1 MRDCSTKVT
10 NHTQIMAK
18 YNPKEQD
25 LWKSKM
31 LQRRGYKK
39 GTFITDTNKLSD
51 IIWNGAQ
58 IEMKAQEV
66 RDLNG
71 STVQVIE
78 CRIYFISE

>member
-1 MRDCSTKVT
+1 M
-10 NHTQIMAK
+10 K

-31 LQRRGYKK
+31 MQRAGYKK
-39 GTFITDTNKLSD
+39 GTFLTDTNKLAD
-51 IIWNGAQ
+51 IVSNGAQ

-66 RDLNG
+66 RDLKG
-71 STVQVIE
+71 GHVQVIE